1 MSAICPTLQIWHV
14 RKPNVS
20 HFDIFGSKAFIHIP
34 ELIRG
39 KQFPKGREVT
49 FLGYSEL
56 SKVYRVFIP
65 FLIKTTRKKP
75 RMNQLIWAIESVDPS
90 TNGF

>member
-1 MSAICPTLQIWHV
+1 MSAICPTLQNWHV

-56 SKVYRVFIP
+56 FKGYRVLIP
-65 FLIKTTRKKP
+65 SLSLYTISHKNHKEKAQNEPIDMGHR
-75 RMNQLIWAIESVDPS
+75 IC
-90 TNGF
+90 